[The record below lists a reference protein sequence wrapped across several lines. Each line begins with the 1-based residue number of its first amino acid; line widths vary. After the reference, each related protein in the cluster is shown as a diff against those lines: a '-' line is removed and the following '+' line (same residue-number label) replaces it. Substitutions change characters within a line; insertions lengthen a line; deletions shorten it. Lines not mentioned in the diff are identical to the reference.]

1 DRMKNNRLALV
12 LAAIVFLIAIIIAL
26 WAILSG
32 VLKGN
37 QPSPQVSGSN
47 IAQVV
52 SSSESSSSVASSSS
66 ASTSSESQSSESKA
80 SGEEKSTTVTFK
92 FYVHGEI
99 IGSFDVPNAAGKTV
113 FEAMKSNK
121 EIRFNYNEEEQVI
134 DNFFDNVN
142 DGENTWVYLLNGQV
156 ADHGAKTQVL
166 KAGDSIDWYFGTID
180 EIPTSIIPASD
191 AEAE

>member
-1 DRMKNNRLALV
+1 MKNKRLALV

-66 ASTSSESQSSESKA
+66 ASTFSESQSSESKA

-166 KAGDSIDWYFGTID
+166 KAGDSVDWYFGTID

>member
-1 DRMKNNRLALV
+1 MKNKRLALV

-52 SSSESSSSVASSSS
+52 SSSESSSSAASSSS
-66 ASTSSESQSSESKA
+66 ASTSSQSQSSESKA

-92 FYVHGEI
+92 FYVHGEV

-113 FEAMKSNK
+113 FEAMESNK

-134 DNFFDNVN
+134 DNFFDNIN

-156 ADHGAKTQVL
+156 ADHGVKTQVL

>member
-1 DRMKNNRLALV
+1 MKNKRLALV

-37 QPSPQVSGSN
+37 QPIPQVSGSN

-166 KAGDSIDWYFGTID
+166 KAGDSVDWYFGTID

>member
-1 DRMKNNRLALV
+1 MKNKRLALV

-66 ASTSSESQSSESKA
+66 ASTSSESQSSESKT

-92 FYVHGEI
+92 FYVHGEV

-166 KAGDSIDWYFGTID
+166 KAGDSVDWYFGTID

>member
-1 DRMKNNRLALV
+1 MKNKRLALV

-66 ASTSSESQSSESKA
+66 ASTSSESQSSESKT

-142 DGENTWVYLLNGQV
+142 DGENTCVYLLNGQV

>member
-1 DRMKNNRLALV
+1 MKNKRLALV

-52 SSSESSSSVASSSS
+52 SSSESHSSASSSSSS
-66 ASTSSESQSSESKA
+66 ASTSSESQSSESKT

-92 FYVHGEI
+92 FYVHGEV

-113 FEAMKSNK
+113 FEAMESNK
-121 EIRFNYNEEEQVI
+121 EIRFKYNE
-134 DNFFDNVN
+134 
-142 DGENTWVYLLNGQV
+142 
-156 ADHGAKTQVL
+156 
-166 KAGDSIDWYFGTID
+166 
-180 EIPTSIIPASD
+180 
-191 AEAE
+191 

>member
-1 DRMKNNRLALV
+1 MKNKRLALV

-66 ASTSSESQSSESKA
+66 ASTSSESQSSESKT

>member
-1 DRMKNNRLALV
+1 MKNKRLALV

-66 ASTSSESQSSESKA
+66 ASTSSESQSSESKT

-180 EIPTSIIPASD
+180 EIPTSIIPASE

>member
-1 DRMKNNRLALV
+1 MKNKRLALV

-52 SSSESSSSVASSSS
+52 SSSESSSSAASSSS
-66 ASTSSESQSSESKA
+66 ASTSSESHSSESKA
-80 SGEEKSTTVTFK
+80 SGEEKSTTVTFT

>member
-1 DRMKNNRLALV
+1 MKNKRLALV

-191 AEAE
+191 AEAD

>member
-1 DRMKNNRLALV
+1 MKNKRLALV

-92 FYVHGEI
+92 FYVHGEV

-113 FEAMKSNK
+113 FEAMESNK
-121 EIRFNYNEEEQVI
+121 EIRFKYNEEEQVI

-156 ADHGAKTQVL
+156 ADHGVKTQVL
-166 KAGDSIDWYFGTID
+166 KAGDSVDWYFGTID

>member
-1 DRMKNNRLALV
+1 MLFR
-12 LAAIVFLIAIIIAL
+12 
-26 WAILSG
+26 S
-32 VLKGN
+32 
-37 QPSPQVSGSN
+37 
-47 IAQVV
+47 
-52 SSSESSSSVASSSS
+52 
-66 ASTSSESQSSESKA
+66 SKA

-142 DGENTWVYLLNGQV
+142 DGENIWVYLLNGQV

>member
-1 DRMKNNRLALV
+1 MKNKRLALV

-26 WAILSG
+26 WATLSG

-52 SSSESSSSVASSSS
+52 SSSESSSSAASSSS
-66 ASTSSESQSSESKA
+66 ASTSSESHSSESKA

-92 FYVHGEI
+92 FYVHGEV

-113 FEAMKSNK
+113 FEAMESNK
-121 EIRFNYNEEEQVI
+121 EIRFKYNEEEQVI

-156 ADHGAKTQVL
+156 ADHGVKTQIL

>member
-1 DRMKNNRLALV
+1 MKNKRLALV

-52 SSSESSSSVASSSS
+52 SSSESSSSAASSSS
-66 ASTSSESQSSESKA
+66 ASTSSESHSSESKA

-166 KAGDSIDWYFGTID
+166 KAGDSVDWYFGTID

>member
-1 DRMKNNRLALV
+1 MKNKRLALV
-12 LAAIVFLIAIIIAL
+12 LAASVFLIAIIIAL

-142 DGENTWVYLLNGQV
+142 DGENTWVYLLNSQV

>member
-1 DRMKNNRLALV
+1 MKNKRLALV

-92 FYVHGEI
+92 FYVHGEV

-113 FEAMKSNK
+113 FEAMESNK

-156 ADHGAKTQVL
+156 ADHGVKTQVL

>member
-1 DRMKNNRLALV
+1 MKNKRLALV

-66 ASTSSESQSSESKA
+66 ASTSSQSQSSESKA

-113 FEAMKSNK
+113 FEAMESNK

-156 ADHGAKTQVL
+156 ADHGVKTQVL

>member
-1 DRMKNNRLALV
+1 MKNKRLALV

-52 SSSESSSSVASSSS
+52 SSSESSSSATSSSS
-66 ASTSSESQSSESKA
+66 ASTSSESQSSESKT

-166 KAGDSIDWYFGTID
+166 KAGDSVDWYFGTID

>member
-1 DRMKNNRLALV
+1 MKNKRLALV

-52 SSSESSSSVASSSS
+52 SSSESSSSSASSSS
-66 ASTSSESQSSESKA
+66 ASTSSESHSSESKA

-92 FYVHGEI
+92 FYVHGEV

-113 FEAMKSNK
+113 FEAMESNK
-121 EIRFNYNEEEQVI
+121 EIRFKYNEEEQVI

-156 ADHGAKTQVL
+156 ADHGVKTQVL
-166 KAGDSIDWYFGTID
+166 KAGDSVDWYFGTID

>member
-1 DRMKNNRLALV
+1 MKNKRLALV

-142 DGENTWVYLLNGQV
+142 DGENTWVYLLNGQI

>member
-1 DRMKNNRLALV
+1 MKNKRLALV

-52 SSSESSSSVASSSS
+52 SSSESSSSAASSSS
-66 ASTSSESQSSESKA
+66 ASTSSQSQSSESKA

>member
-1 DRMKNNRLALV
+1 MKNKRLALV

-92 FYVHGEI
+92 FYVHGDI
-99 IGSFDVPNAAGKTV
+99 SGSFDVPNAAGKTV

>member
-1 DRMKNNRLALV
+1 MKNKRLALV

-52 SSSESSSSVASSSS
+52 SSSESSSSAASSSS

-92 FYVHGEI
+92 FYVHGEV

-121 EIRFNYNEEEQVI
+121 EIRFKYNEEEQVI

-156 ADHGAKTQVL
+156 ADHGVKTQVL

>member
-1 DRMKNNRLALV
+1 MKNKRLALV

-52 SSSESSSSVASSSS
+52 SSSESSSSAASSSS

-113 FEAMKSNK
+113 FEAMESNK
-121 EIRFNYNEEEQVI
+121 EIRFKYNEEEQVI

-156 ADHGAKTQVL
+156 ADHGVKTQVL

-191 AEAE
+191 AETE

>member
-1 DRMKNNRLALV
+1 MKNKRLALV

-156 ADHGAKTQVL
+156 ADYGAKTQVL

>member
-1 DRMKNNRLALV
+1 MKNKRLALV

-92 FYVHGEI
+92 FYVHGEV

>member
-1 DRMKNNRLALV
+1 MKNKRLALV

-142 DGENTWVYLLNGQV
+142 DGENTWVYLLNGHV

-180 EIPTSIIPASD
+180 EIPTSIIPASE

>member
-1 DRMKNNRLALV
+1 MKNKRLALV

-99 IGSFDVPNAAGKTV
+99 IGSFDVTNAAGKTV

-166 KAGDSIDWYFGTID
+166 KAGDSVDWYFGTID

>member
-1 DRMKNNRLALV
+1 MKNKRLALV

-80 SGEEKSTTVTFK
+80 SGEEKSTTVIFK

-180 EIPTSIIPASD
+180 EIPTSIILASD

>member
-1 DRMKNNRLALV
+1 MKNKRLALV

-180 EIPTSIIPASD
+180 EIPISIIPASE

>member
-1 DRMKNNRLALV
+1 MKNKRLALV

-52 SSSESSSSVASSSS
+52 SSSESSSSAASSSS
-66 ASTSSESQSSESKA
+66 ASTSSQSQSSESKA

-113 FEAMKSNK
+113 FEAMESNK

-156 ADHGAKTQVL
+156 ADHGVKTQVL

>member
-1 DRMKNNRLALV
+1 MKNKRLALV

-52 SSSESSSSVASSSS
+52 SSSESSSSATSSSS

-166 KAGDSIDWYFGTID
+166 KAGDSVDWYFGTID

>member
-1 DRMKNNRLALV
+1 MKNKRLALV

-52 SSSESSSSVASSSS
+52 SSSESSSSAASSSS
-66 ASTSSESQSSESKA
+66 ASTSSESQSSESKT

-134 DNFFDNVN
+134 DNFFDNIN

-156 ADHGAKTQVL
+156 ADHGVKTQVL

>member
-1 DRMKNNRLALV
+1 MKNKRLALV

-52 SSSESSSSVASSSS
+52 SSSESSSSAASSSS

-166 KAGDSIDWYFGTID
+166 KAGDSVDWYFGTID

>member
-1 DRMKNNRLALV
+1 MKNKRLALV

-66 ASTSSESQSSESKA
+66 ASTSSESQSSESKT

-142 DGENTWVYLLNGQV
+142 AGENTWVYLLNGQV

>member
-1 DRMKNNRLALV
+1 MKNKRLALV

-52 SSSESSSSVASSSS
+52 SSSESSSSAASSSS
-66 ASTSSESQSSESKA
+66 ASTSSQSQSSESKA

-92 FYVHGEI
+92 FYVHGEV

-113 FEAMKSNK
+113 FEAMESNK
-121 EIRFNYNEEEQVI
+121 EIRFKYNEEEQVI
-134 DNFFDNVN
+134 DNFFDNIN

-156 ADHGAKTQVL
+156 ADHGVKTQVL

>member
-1 DRMKNNRLALV
+1 MKNKRLALV

-80 SGEEKSTTVTFK
+80 SGEERSTTVTFK
-92 FYVHGEI
+92 FYVHGEV

>member
-1 DRMKNNRLALV
+1 MKNKRLALV

-52 SSSESSSSVASSSS
+52 SSPESSSSVASSSS

-166 KAGDSIDWYFGTID
+166 KAGDSVDWYFGTID

>member
-1 DRMKNNRLALV
+1 MKNKRLALV

-52 SSSESSSSVASSSS
+52 SSSESHSSASSSSSS
-66 ASTSSESQSSESKA
+66 ASMSSENQSSESKT

-92 FYVHGEI
+92 FYVHGEV

-113 FEAMKSNK
+113 FEAMESNK
-121 EIRFNYNEEEQVI
+121 EIRFKYNEEEQVI
-134 DNFFDNVN
+134 DNFFDNIN

-166 KAGDSIDWYFGTID
+166 NAGDSIDWYFGTID